1 MTCIADIAAD
11 YLATRRAMGYKL
23 VEDGRLLTHL
33 VAFLEAEGAEHLTVS
48 DALAW
53 AEQPPGAARVW
64 WAAKLRVVRGF
75 ARYLLAFDPA
85 TEVPPARLLREPSHR
100 VVPHIYSDEEVRRL
114 MAAAGRLANDHRADT
129 YRTVVGLLAV
139 SGMRVGEVA
148 RLDQEDVD
156 LDQGLLTVRGSKF
169 GKSRQL
175 PVHATT
181 VEALAGYASRRDRRR
196 PVPKSPSFFT
206 SSTGTRLLRDNMS
219 TVGPLLVRDAGL
231 VGSGG
236 RPTPRLHDLRHTFA
250 VRCLVGWYRAG
261 LDVEQRLPV
270 LSTYLGHVAP
280 STTYWYLT
288 AVPELLEIVAERLDG
303 LWEAGR

>member
-129 YRTVVGLLAV
+129 YRTVVGLLALSFPCIAV
-139 SGMRVGEVA
+139 SHWPDCLGPEAARPWPVPETVRAQRPYDGNDKSWAGSVARAPTVPGVRRGRGSQLAAGGNGEVHA
-148 RLDQEDVD
+148 YSCR
-156 LDQGLLTVRGSKF
+156 TP
-169 GKSRQL
+169 SR
-175 PVHATT
+175 AT
-181 VEALAGYASRRDRRR
+181 AS
-196 PVPKSPSFFT
+196 S
-206 SSTGTRLLRDNMS
+206 N
-219 TVGPLLVRDAGL
+219 A
-231 VGSGG
+231 
-236 RPTPRLHDLRHTFA
+236 
-250 VRCLVGWYRAG
+250 W
-261 LDVEQRLPV
+261 RLPPPI
-270 LSTYLGHVAP
+270 A
-280 STTYWYLT
+280 LT
-288 AVPELLEIVAERLDG
+288 PPVG
-303 LWEAGR
+303 

>member
-129 YRTVVGLLAV
+129 YRTVVGLLA
-139 SGMRVGEVA
+139 S
-148 RLDQEDVD
+148 Q
-156 LDQGLLTVRGSKF
+156 
-169 GKSRQL
+169 
-175 PVHATT
+175 
-181 VEALAGYASRRDRRR
+181 
-196 PVPKSPSFFT
+196 
-206 SSTGTRLLRDNMS
+206 
-219 TVGPLLVRDAGL
+219 RDAGRR
-231 VGSGG
+231 GS
-236 RPTPRLHDLRHTFA
+236 TPRPRRRGPRPGAAHGARLQ
-250 VRCLVGWYRAG
+250 VRQV
-261 LDVEQRLPV
+261 PP
-270 LSTYLGHVAP
+270 AP
-280 STTYWYLT
+280 S
-288 AVPELLEIVAERLDG
+288 ARDDRGGSCRLRQP
-303 LWEAGR
+303 A